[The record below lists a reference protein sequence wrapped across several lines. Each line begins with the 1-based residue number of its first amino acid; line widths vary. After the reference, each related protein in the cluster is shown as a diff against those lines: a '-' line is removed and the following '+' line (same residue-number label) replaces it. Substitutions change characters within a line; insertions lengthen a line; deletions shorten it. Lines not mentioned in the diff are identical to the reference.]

1 MKKVLI
7 ITLIFMLIFG
17 SQAMASGAVTTGA
30 TIASSAMMIKDV
42 SAIASAAASSNAE
55 ISVSDTAASAAAS
68 SNAEITDSNTAAS
81 ASISTA
87 TKSVAAPAAVK
98 TNILELSDIKIVM
111 DGRLTKF
118 NDVPVSVASNTLLP
132 LREMLVKLGVPNDD
146 EHIKY
151 NNEEKSVTVSY
162 EGVSI
167 YLSVG
172 SKTAYVNSEPILLNA
187 APLLYSKNQKIYIP
201 FRFVAEAI
209 GKKVVWDGSSR
220 TIYVCSEA
228 SYDNVRTIL
237 KKSDEA
243 MKNSLSF
250 TQNISM
256 VSNVKSS
263 QGSIKFNVDIST
275 KLDKLKRELF
285 MTMNINMLG
294 IEMTSDTYYADNV
307 VYSQDPINKT
317 WKKTLYEKDEY
328 QKLFDEQCEP
338 IMLGTDDPLCAGLCQ
353 SDTANSNEI
362 LLKGDVFLIEAM
374 TKALDSQKEA
384 SSIVTEEDMEFDEFN
399 MEVILDSSTY
409 RINSIVIKG
418 SYGKYNNNSSSIPSS
433 NHNNISTATDVNI
446 KADCSDYDADYQI
459 VVPTEIKDSA
469 AIVERDTATPVNKN
483 GFGE

>member
-17 SQAMASGAVTTGA
+17 SQAMATGTVTTVA
-30 TIASSAMMIKDV
+30 TTAKSAMITDV
-42 SAIASAAASSNAE
+42 SAIASASASSNA
-55 ISVSDTAASAAAS
+55 VATASD
-68 SNAEITDSNTAAS
+68 TAAS
-81 ASISTA
+81 ASIST
-87 TKSVAAPAAVK
+87 TKKSVATPAAVK
-98 TNILELSDIKIVM
+98 TNTLELSNIKIVM

-172 SKTAYVNSEPILLNA
+172 SKTAYVDSEPILLNV

-256 VSNVKSS
+256 IRS
-263 QGSIKFNVDIST
+263 
-275 KLDKLKRELF
+275 
-285 MTMNINMLG
+285 
-294 IEMTSDTYYADNV
+294 
-307 VYSQDPINKT
+307 
-317 WKKTLYEKDEY
+317 
-328 QKLFDEQCEP
+328 C
-338 IMLGTDDPLCAGLCQ
+338 
-353 SDTANSNEI
+353 I
-362 LLKGDVFLIEAM
+362 L
-374 TKALDSQKEA
+374 
-384 SSIVTEEDMEFDEFN
+384 
-399 MEVILDSSTY
+399 
-409 RINSIVIKG
+409 
-418 SYGKYNNNSSSIPSS
+418 
-433 NHNNISTATDVNI
+433 
-446 KADCSDYDADYQI
+446 
-459 VVPTEIKDSA
+459 
-469 AIVERDTATPVNKN
+469 
-483 GFGE
+483 